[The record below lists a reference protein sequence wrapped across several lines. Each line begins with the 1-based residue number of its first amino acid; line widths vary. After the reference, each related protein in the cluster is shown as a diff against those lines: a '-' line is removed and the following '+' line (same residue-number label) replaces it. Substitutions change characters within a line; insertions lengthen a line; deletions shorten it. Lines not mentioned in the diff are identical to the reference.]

1 MSDLGAAAMG
11 SMTRRTFGAAVGT
24 LALSALPARA
34 KADAAKA
41 KLKIGVLLPRS
52 GLQALIGQSC
62 QKGADIAP
70 DLIRQRL
77 GVEIEIMN
85 ADTESNVDT
94 ARSRA
99 ERLIGEGAHVL
110 VGAFDSGHTAAVAQV
125 AEQHGV
131 PHIVNIAAAPQI
143 TEQGYKFVFRNF
155 PPAPEIGRN
164 GLVLLGDIFAE
175 AKVAPKTA
183 VFMYVNDT
191 FGQSMAKGVAA
202 LLPTLSLPFKLVDT
216 ISYDPAAKD
225 LTVEVSK
232 AKATNAEL
240 LLLVCRL
247 NDAIVLRREMVKQR
261 WSPMGVVSP
270 GSPGLYEEQ
279 FAKALGKHAEYCISN
294 TVWFNPKNDIT
305 QAFAAAFKKRF
316 PKDEFAFHGINASY
330 TFDAILIAA
339 DAFKRAKTTDPKALA
354 EAIRQTNI
362 AATDRVTFGGPI
374 KFNAKGQV
382 EGNRSVVLQNLG
394 GKPTVV
400 LPKEYAEGEAGV
412 SHAQAGVSGVA
423 HTTAEGTAVRGAAD
437 VRVETSL
444 AALSV
449 SMPAL
454 SQLANVV
461 ISGILTGTVY
471 GLMALGPVRHLRRDP
486 ARQFRAR
493 RAHDAGDVRGRRRV
507 SGARAGSVR
516 DHARRGAAVRG
527 RRLRAAARRSSTAS
541 STAPSTRRCC

>member
-1 MSDLGAAAMG
+1 MTAGLI
-11 SMTRRTFGAAVGT
+11 TRRTFGAALGT
-24 LALSALPARA
+24 LALSAVPARA
-34 KADAAKA
+34 KADAARP

-70 DLIRQRL
+70 DVIRQRL
-77 GVEIEIMN
+77 GVEIELMN

-99 ERLIGEGAHVL
+99 ERLIGEGAHAL
-110 VGAFDSGHTAAVAQV
+110 VGAFDSGHTGAVAQV

-155 PPAPEIGRN
+155 PTAPEIGKN
-164 GLVLLGDIFAE
+164 GLVLLKDIFAE
-175 AKVAPKTA
+175 AKAAPKTA
-183 VFMYVNDT
+183 VFMHVNDT

-202 LLPTLSLPFKLVDT
+202 LLPTLSMPFKLVDT
-216 ISYDPAAKD
+216 IPYDPAARD

-232 AKATNAEL
+232 GKATNADL

-261 WSPMGVVSP
+261 WNPMGVVSP

-279 FAKALGKHAEYCISN
+279 FAKALGKHAQYCISN
-294 TVWFNPKNDIT
+294 TVWFNPKNEIT
-305 QAFAAAFKKRF
+305 QAFAGAFKKRF
-316 PKDEFAFHGINASY
+316 ANDELAFHGINASY

-339 DAFKRAKTTDPKALA
+339 DAFKRAKTADPKALA

-362 AATDRVTFGGPI
+362 PASNRVTFGGPI

-382 EGNRSVVLQNLG
+382 EGNRSVVIENLG

-400 LPKEYAEGEAGV
+400 LPREYGEANLV
-412 SHAQAGVSGVA
+412 FP
-423 HTTAEGTAVRGAAD
+423 T
-437 VRVETSL
+437 
-444 AALSV
+444 
-449 SMPAL
+449 PK
-454 SQLANVV
+454 
-461 ISGILTGTVY
+461 
-471 GLMALGPVRHLRRDP
+471 LG
-486 ARQFRAR
+486 
-493 RAHDAGDVRGRRRV
+493 
-507 SGARAGSVR
+507 
-516 DHARRGAAVRG
+516 
-527 RRLRAAARRSSTAS
+527 
-541 STAPSTRRCC
+541 

>member
-1 MSDLGAAAMG
+1 
-11 SMTRRTFGAAVGT
+11 MTRRTFGAALGT
-24 LALSALPARA
+24 LALSAVPTRA
-34 KADAAKA
+34 KADVTRP

-62 QKGADIAP
+62 QRGADIAP
-70 DLIRQRL
+70 EVIRQRL
-77 GVEIEIMN
+77 GVEIELMN

-110 VGAFDSGHTAAVAQV
+110 VGAFDSGHTGAVAQV

-155 PPAPEIGRN
+155 PTAPEIGKN
-164 GLVLLGDIFAE
+164 GLVLLKDIFAT

-183 VFMYVNDT
+183 VFMHVNDT

-202 LLPTLSLPFKLVDT
+202 LLPTLSMPFKLVDT
-216 ISYDPAAKD
+216 IPYDPAAKD
-225 LTVEVSK
+225 LTVEVSRG
-232 AKATNAEL
+232 KATNADL

-279 FAKALGKHAEYCISN
+279 FAKALGKHAQYCISN
-294 TVWFNPKNDIT
+294 TVWFNPKNEIT
-305 QAFAAAFKKRF
+305 QAFADAFKKRF
-316 PKDEFAFHGINASY
+316 PKDELAFHGINASY

-339 DAFKRAKTTDPKALA
+339 DAFKRAKTTDAKALA

-362 AATDRVTFGGPI
+362 PASNRVTFGGPI

-382 EGNRSVVLQNLG
+382 EGNRSVVIENLG
-394 GKPTVV
+394 GKPIVV
-400 LPKEYAEGEAGV
+400 LPREYGEA
-412 SHAQAGVSGVA
+412 
-423 HTTAEGTAVRGAAD
+423 
-437 VRVETSL
+437 SL
-444 AALSV
+444 V
-449 SMPAL
+449 FP
-454 SQLANVV
+454 
-461 ISGILTGTVY
+461 TPK
-471 GLMALGPVRHLRRDP
+471 LG
-486 ARQFRAR
+486 
-493 RAHDAGDVRGRRRV
+493 
-507 SGARAGSVR
+507 
-516 DHARRGAAVRG
+516 
-527 RRLRAAARRSSTAS
+527 
-541 STAPSTRRCC
+541 